1 MAAVRASGRRS
12 INKNA
17 LAKEEKEHFRA
28 INEQPV
34 DDITLE
40 FFYQPHT
47 ISLLTL
53 CIIGLLY
60 VAFMRNDVSSDDN
73 IWTGLCCMIFI
84 FIIIS
89 VLAFPNGPFTRPHPA
104 IWRIVFGLSV
114 LYFMLLVFLLFQNP
128 HDARVILGWLY
139 HDLKNGTPDE
149 KEYAV
154 NCSDIS
160 WGRLYEHVDFFAFSH
175 FFGWALKALL
185 IRHYGILWTIS
196 ILWEV
201 TEAAFVHLL
210 PNFAECWWDALV
222 LDVLVCNGFGIY
234 LGMLV
239 CQKLEMRTYYW
250 ESIKDIHSTTGKI
263 RRAVLQF
270 TPSSWTHVRW
280 LDPNSSY
287 MRVLAVGIL
296 VVIWQVAE
304 LNLFFLKHIFMIPP
318 AHPVNVIRTVLIA
331 LVSAPAIRQY
341 YMYVTDTQC
350 KRVGTQ
356 CWVFCAIT
364 LTEAIVCV
372 KFGMD
377 LFKKTVMMWL
387 LFWLGVQLLGSL
399 ACVYSCALFA
409 KRNEHKMNADWMDY
423 DSTSRTTPVHQ
434 NYSAHNVQ
442 SNSAETSEG
451 NSTPQETGSLS
462 RSPLHHR
469 VKSNVTNGSL

>member
-1 MAAVRASGRRS
+1 MR
-12 INKNA
+12 
-17 LAKEEKEHFRA
+17 
-28 INEQPV
+28 
-34 DDITLE
+34 DD
-40 FFYQPHT
+40 
-47 ISLLTL
+47 
-53 CIIGLLY
+53 
-60 VAFMRNDVSSDDN
+60 VNSDDN
-73 IWTGLCCMIFI
+73 IWNGLCCMVFI
-84 FIIIS
+84 FLVIS

-104 IWRIVFGLSV
+104 LWRIVFGLSV
-114 LYFMLLVFLLFQNP
+114 LYFMLLVFLLFQNTQ
-128 HDARVILGWLY
+128 DTRKMLGWVY
-139 HDLKNGTPDE
+139 PDLKNGTPDE

-160 WGRLYEHVDFFAFSH
+160 LARLWEHIDFFAFSH

-196 ILWEV
+196 VLWEL

-210 PNFAECWWDALV
+210 PNFAECWWDAWV
-222 LDVLVCNGFGIY
+222 LDVLICNGFGIY

-239 CQKLEMRTYYW
+239 CQKLEMRNYYW

-296 VVIWQVAE
+296 VMIWQVAE
-304 LNLFFLKHIFMIPP
+304 LNLFFIKHIFMITP
-318 AHPVNVIRTVLIA
+318 AHPVNVIRAMLIA
-331 LVSAPAIRQY
+331 LVSAPSIRQY

-364 LTEAIVCV
+364 LTEAIVCI

-377 LFKKTVMMWL
+377 LFKNAEMGWIV
-387 LFWLGVQLLGSL
+387 FWFGVQLLGSL
-399 ACVYSCALFA
+399 ACVYLCALFA
-409 KRNEHKMNADWMDY
+409 KRNEHKMDADGDGMDS
-423 DSTSRTTPVHQ
+423 DSASRVTPIHQ
-434 NYSAHNVQ
+434 QYFVQ
-442 SNSAETSEG
+442 HRSCCTPEKTPSSSNSSPDTEFSSCPILRQRAKE
-451 NSTPQETGSLS
+451 SL
-462 RSPLHHR
+462 
-469 VKSNVTNGSL
+469 TNGAL